1 MVRLLSNREEDI
13 EQLEEIED
21 EMEIEE
27 KERKSILPE
36 NFFKRVKYTTIAAT
50 VLSIITFSTGF
61 ILAKKR

>member
-36 NFFKRVKYTTIAAT
+36 NFFKREKYTTIAAT